1 MEITLRRESP
11 CESTANFSRVTRNR
25 RRGQL
30 EGQNATRVLSAG
42 GGVGGVL
49 AGGGGG
55 VCGQAGDLQIRSVD
69 LWALVRV

>member
-55 VCGQAGDLQIRSVD
+55 GLWSGRGPANQIC
-69 LWALVRV
+69 

>member
-11 CESTANFSRVTRNR
+11 CESTANFSRVARNR

-30 EGQNATRVLSAG
+30 EGQNATRMLSAG
-42 GGVGGVL
+42 GGGVVGGVC
-49 AGGGGG
+49 
-55 VCGQAGDLQIRSVD
+55 VCGQAGDLQIRSAD